1 MIPGFKKRLIQEV
14 KALIQADDE
23 FEPLRS
29 IVQWI
34 KVPELIYAPNVCNWV
49 GASILMSLGT
59 DADRFLLT
67 QEQYKAEG
75 EVIPDRFGDAFI
87 NLQREGNY
95 FNKNWEISFSHNQ
108 KIDFAKSP
116 QLSDRSL
123 VSRTESIAS
132 NVQSLMKKGFTPKT
146 RGIFK

>member
-1 MIPGFKKRLIQEV
+1 MIPGFKKRLIQEI
-14 KALIQADDE
+14 KALIQSNDE

-29 IVQWI
+29 ILQWI
-34 KVPELIYAPNVCNWV
+34 KVPELIYAPNICAWV

-59 DADRFLLT
+59 DVDRFLLT

-95 FNKNWEISFSHNQ
+95 FNKNWEISFAHNQ

-116 QLSDRSL
+116 
-123 VSRTESIAS
+123 
-132 NVQSLMKKGFTPKT
+132 
-146 RGIFK
+146 